1 MAAQLDPVTLADGDQ
16 QVRQLLLK
24 VNECDKRGIWPSYDP
39 PGSWKKPAWAYKFKP
54 KAAARLTVGG
64 VEVAI

>member
-24 VNECDKRGIWPSYDP
+24 VHECDKQGIWPSYEP
-39 PGSWKKPAWAYKFKP
+39 PGSWKKPAWAYKHKP
-54 KAAARLTVGG
+54 RDPVQVTVGG
-64 VEVAI
+64 HIIAV